1 MSEGHAWFDH
11 LWTLASGWLLLL
23 VLLLLVF
30 VVFCWDL
37 GGVLFLFCAKFDND
51 RTLGNWKHRALL
63 NTKILVNTKPSS
75 DYEYRD
81 IQIDE
86 WIRSGRIDRM
96 NQVICLVWVGNWT
109 VRKGK
114 TLPSFFSES
123 RSEERKGGEEGGR
136 EGEIYI
142 YKDDRRF
149 ACLAYLAI
157 DLCQKDS
164 SNSIHQSIVVKK
176 RGKSE

>member
-1 MSEGHAWFDH
+1 MSGGHAWFDH

-23 VLLLLVF
+23 LLLLVF
-30 VVFCWDL
+30 VVFCWDI

-86 WIRSGRIDRM
+86 WIPRIDRM
-96 NQVICLVWVGNWT
+96 NQVICVGSLG
-109 VRKGK
+109 RKLDC
-114 TLPSFFSES
+114 T
-123 RSEERKGGEEGGR
+123 
-136 EGEIYI
+136 
-142 YKDDRRF
+142 
-149 ACLAYLAI
+149 
-157 DLCQKDS
+157 
-164 SNSIHQSIVVKK
+164 
-176 RGKSE
+176 